1 MDDRSIEP
9 VYSDDLRL
17 VRFLTFADAKRVLS
31 DYSTFCLCSTLYY
44 WQQELEN
51 PDSTIGDTHEN
62 RMEFVEYGRV
72 TKKTELGAATL
83 LSCWTILE
91 RESTVADDWALYRD
105 RKDGIAIISTASRV
119 RALLTHLAKDV
130 LDSWSRGD
138 GKIIY
143 HDGFVANYDTM
154 QAWRYKRK
162 KYESQRE
169 YRFAFLTGSPAAKI
183 QFVTFYVEHPQNY
196 IDSIH
201 FGPETTRAQKGEL
214 LAGAIAAEVAGR
226 IFDFHRHFASAEQ
239 DHDGDL

>member
-91 RESTVADDWALYRD
+91 RESTVAD
-105 RKDGIAIISTASRV
+105 
-119 RALLTHLAKDV
+119 ALLTHLAKDV